1 MHLLLNEIKGNINVP
16 VILEIKLENTSPKSN
31 LCFSFLKRSTSTC
44 WRHYGIHSERYY
56 VKILVCQERF
66 AYNRKT
72 NKIFNG
78 LDILKKA

>member
-31 LCFSFLKRSTSTC
+31 LCFSFLKISNWIY
-44 WRHYGIHSERYY
+44 WRHCGIHSERYY
-56 VKILVCQERF
+56 I
-66 AYNRKT
+66 NRKT